1 LIRTCVNRLL
11 RFALEF
17 GSKRFPDVF
26 SGLSEWISKLYFPWK
41 VDVFPRAYRGKF
53 PFPVPGNNQKGGG
66 NLMSNIFSTDFAGR
80 NFSLKT
86 NYVAAQADGSMLV
99 YYGDTVVLV
108 TVVSLKSVREGVDF
122 LPLTVDYQEKTFA
135 AGKIPGGFFKREG
148 RNNEREVLTSRIIDR
163 AIRPLFPKGYY
174 SETQVVATVLSV
186 DKENDSDVAAM
197 IGASAALEISDV
209 PFKGPI
215 AGVRIGRINGA
226 LVANASPEQMQE
238 SELNLFLVGRK
249 VTSGKEGRP
258 YDVEL
263 VMMEGEAK
271 EVAEDVI
278 VDAIKFGLESVRPVI
293 DLQDQVRAA
302 IGKAKRSVEE
312 EAADEEL
319 IERVRAEALPGL
331 KEGYSLPRKL
341 ERYSKLGDV
350 RAAVI
355 KTIGDGDAA
364 ISKKVA
370 AIIEN
375 IESRILRDMIIQEK
389 KRIDGRSS
397 TDIRAI
403 SSEVGVLPRAH
414 GSALFNR
421 GETQALAVLTLGTSS
436 DEQRMDYIA
445 GEERRSFL
453 LHYNFPPYSVGEAK
467 SLRSPGRREIGHGA
481 LARKALVPILPS
493 PETFPY
499 TIRIVSEILSSNGS
513 SSMATV
519 CGGIMCLMDGG
530 VPVKDIVAGIAMGLL
545 KEGDEVVI
553 LSDILGDEDHAGDM
567 DFKVCG
573 TEKGVTAMQ
582 MDIKI
587 DGLTEDILRKA
598 LAQAREG
605 RMHIIGKIRETM
617 SAPRSDISLYAP
629 RITTVK
635 VKEDQV
641 RTVIGSGGKN
651 IRQIIS
657 ETGVTI
663 DVEDDGTVTIASAD
677 AEAAARA
684 VAMVKWLTEEAEVGK
699 IYRGTVKKIV
709 DFGAFVEILPGT
721 EGLLHISQIAKE
733 RIAKVT
739 DVLRE
744 GDEVMVKVLE
754 VDKSGKIRLSRK
766 EALGTEST

>member
-1 LIRTCVNRLL
+1 
-11 RFALEF
+11 
-17 GSKRFPDVF
+17 
-26 SGLSEWISKLYFPWK
+26 
-41 VDVFPRAYRGKF
+41 
-53 PFPVPGNNQKGGG
+53 
-66 NLMSNIFSTDFAGR
+66 MSNIFSTDFAGR
-80 NFSLKT
+80 NFTLKT
-86 NYVAAQADGSMLV
+86 NYVAAQADGAMLV

-108 TVVSLKSVREGVDF
+108 TAVSLKTVREGLDF
-122 LPLTVDYQEKTFA
+122 LPLTVDYQEMTYA

-148 RNNEREVLTSRIIDR
+148 RPNERETLTSRIIDR
-163 AIRPLFPKGYY
+163 SIRPLFPKGYY
-174 SETQVVATVLSV
+174 SETQIVATVLSV
-186 DKENDSDVAAM
+186 DRENDADVAAL
-197 IGASAALEISDV
+197 IGASAALEMSDV

-215 AGVRIGRINGA
+215 AGARVGRINGA
-226 LVANASPEQMQE
+226 LIANATPEQMKE
-238 SELNLFLVGRK
+238 SEMNLFLVGRK
-249 VTSGKEGRP
+249 VMPGTSGRP

-271 EVAEDVI
+271 EVPEDII
-278 VDAIKFGLESVRPVI
+278 VDAIKFGLEAVRPVI
-293 DLQDQVRAA
+293 DLQDEMRQA
-302 IGKAKRSVEE
+302 IGKAKRTVEE
-312 EAADEEL
+312 VAPDEDL
-319 IERVRAEALPGL
+319 IAKVRAAALPGL
-331 KEGYSLPRKL
+331 KEGYGMPRKL
-341 ERYSKLGDV
+341 ERYSKLSDV
-350 RAAVI
+350 RTAAI
-355 KTIGDGDAA
+355 KEISEGDAVLA
-364 ISKKVA
+364 KKVA
-370 AIIEN
+370 AIIEHL
-375 IESRILRDMIIQEK
+375 ESRILRDMILRDK

-397 TDIRAI
+397 TDIRPI

-414 GSALFNR
+414 GSALFSR

-436 DEQRMDYIA
+436 DEQRMDYVG
-445 GEERRSFL
+445 GEEMRSFM

-467 SLRSPGRREIGHGA
+467 FLRSPGRREIGHGA
-481 LARKALVPILPS
+481 LARKALVPVLPS
-493 PETFPY
+493 AEEFPY
-499 TIRIVSEILSSNGS
+499 TIRIVSEVLSSNGS

-519 CGGIMCLMDGG
+519 CGGILSMMDGG

-545 KEGDEVVI
+545 KEGEEVVV

-573 TEKGVTAMQ
+573 TEKGVTALQ

-598 LAQAREG
+598 LDQARAG
-605 RMHIIGKIRETM
+605 RIHIIGKIRETM
-617 SAPRSDISLYAP
+617 TAPRGDISLYAP

-635 VKEDQV
+635 VKADQV

-663 DVEDDGTVTIASAD
+663 DVEDDGTVTIASSD

-684 VAMVKWLTEEAEVGK
+684 VAMVKWLTEEAEIGK

-721 EGLLHISQIAKE
+721 EGLLHISQISKE
-733 RIAKVT
+733 RVAKVT
-739 DVLRE
+739 DVLQE

-766 EALGTEST
+766 EAMDAEAN

>member
-1 LIRTCVNRLL
+1 M
-11 RFALEF
+11 EE
-17 GSKRFPDVF
+17 K
-26 SGLSEWISKLYFPWK
+26 
-41 VDVFPRAYRGKF
+41 
-53 PFPVPGNNQKGGG
+53 
-66 NLMSNIFSTDFAGR
+66 LMSNLFSTDFAGR
-80 NFSLKT
+80 NISLKA
-86 NYVAAQADGSMLV
+86 NYVAAQADGAILV

-108 TVVSLKSVREGVDF
+108 TAVSLKSVRDGVDF
-122 LPLTVDYQEKTFA
+122 LPLTVDYQEMTFA

-148 RNNEREVLTSRIIDR
+148 RPNEREILTSRIIDR
-163 AIRPLFPKGYY
+163 SIRPLFPNGYY
-174 SETQVVATVLSV
+174 SETQIVATLLSV
-186 DKENDSDVAAM
+186 DRENDPDVASMVA
-197 IGASAALEISDV
+197 ASAALGISDI

-215 AGVRIGRINGA
+215 AGVRVGRINGE
-226 LVANASPEQMQE
+226 LVANASSEQMKE
-238 SELNLFLVGRK
+238 SEMNLFLVGRK
-249 VTSGKEGRP
+249 VAPGKSGRP

-271 EVAEDVI
+271 EIPEDII
-278 VDAIKFGLESVRPVI
+278 VDAIKFGLEAVRPVI
-293 DLQDQVRAA
+293 DLQDKIQAE
-302 IGKAKRSVEE
+302 IGKTKRPVAEV
-312 EAADEEL
+312 APDEEL
-319 IERVRAEALPGL
+319 IARVRAEALAGL

-350 RAAVI
+350 RETVI
-355 KTIGDGDAA
+355 KNIGGDDGVLC
-364 ISKKVA
+364 KKVA
-370 AIIEN
+370 AIIEH
-375 IESRILRDMIIQEK
+375 IESRILRDMILQDK

-397 TDIRAI
+397 TDIRPI
-403 SSEVGVLPRAH
+403 SSEIGVLPRAH

-421 GETQALAVLTLGTSS
+421 GETQALAALTLGTSA
-436 DEQRMDYIA
+436 DEQRMDYVG
-445 GEERRSFL
+445 GEETRSFI
-453 LHYNFPPYSVGEAK
+453 LHYNFPPFSVGEAK
-467 SLRSPGRREIGHGA
+467 GQRSPGRREIGHGA
-481 LARKALVPILPS
+481 LARKALVPVLPP

-519 CGGIMCLMDGG
+519 CGGILCLMDGG

-545 KEGDEVVI
+545 KEGDEIVI

-605 RMHIIGKIRETM
+605 RIHIIGKIRETLT
-617 SAPRSDISLYAP
+617 APRADTSKYAP

-641 RTVIGSGGKN
+641 RNVIGSGGKN

-739 DVLRE
+739 DVLQE

-754 VDKSGKIRLSRK
+754 IDKSGKIRLSRK
-766 EALGTEST
+766 EAVGAEVK

>member
-1 LIRTCVNRLL
+1 L

-17 GSKRFPDVF
+17 
-26 SGLSEWISKLYFPWK
+26 
-41 VDVFPRAYRGKF
+41 
-53 PFPVPGNNQKGGG
+53 PVSGNNQENGG

-80 NFSLKT
+80 NITLKT
-86 NYVAAQADGSMLV
+86 NYVAAQADGSILV

-108 TVVSLKSVREGVDF
+108 TAVSLKTAREGVDF
-122 LPLTVDYQEKTFA
+122 LPLTVDYQEMTFA

-148 RNNEREVLTSRIIDR
+148 RLNEREILISRIIDR
-163 AIRPLFPKGYY
+163 ALRPLFPKGYFF
-174 SETQVVATVLSV
+174 ETQLVATVLSV
-186 DKENDSDVAAM
+186 DKENDPDVAAM
-197 IGASAALEISDV
+197 IAASAALEISDI

-215 AGVRIGRINGA
+215 ACVRLGRINGEF
-226 LVANASPEQMQE
+226 VCNASPEKMKE
-238 SELNLFLVGRK
+238 SEFSIFMVGRK
-249 VTSGKEGRP
+249 VTPSKSGKP

-271 EVAEDVI
+271 EVAENII
-278 VDAIKFGLESVRPVI
+278 VDAIKFGLEAIRPAI
-293 DLQDQVRAA
+293 DLQDKMRAEV
-302 IGKAKRSVEE
+302 GKQKRQVEE
-312 EAADEEL
+312 VLPDKDLIARVSSEAMA
-319 IERVRAEALPGL
+319 GL
-331 KEGYSLPRKL
+331 KEGYSISRKL
-341 ERYSKLGDV
+341 ERYSKLGSV
-350 RAAVI
+350 RQAVV
-355 KTIGDGDAA
+355 KSIGGDDANLR
-364 ISKKVA
+364 KKVA
-370 AIIEN
+370 AIIEE
-375 IESRILRDMIIQEK
+375 IEQRILRDMIIQEK

-397 TDIRAI
+397 TDIRPI

-421 GETQALAVLTLGTSS
+421 GETQALASLTLGTSS
-436 DEQRMDYIA
+436 DEQRMDYIV

-481 LARKALVPILPS
+481 LARKALVPVLPS
-493 PETFPY
+493 PEEFPY
-499 TIRIVSEILSSNGS
+499 TIRIVSDILSSNGS

-519 CGGIMCLMDGG
+519 CGGILSLMDAG
-530 VPVKDIVAGIAMGLL
+530 VPVKNIVAGIAMGLL
-545 KEGDEVVI
+545 KEGDNVVI

-573 TEKGVTAMQ
+573 TEKGITAMQ

-598 LAQAREG
+598 LAQAKDG
-605 RMHIIGKIRETM
+605 RIHIIGKIRETLA
-617 SAPRSDISLYAP
+617 APRADISLYAP

-663 DVEDDGTVTIASAD
+663 NVEDDGTVTIASSD

-699 IYRGTVKKIV
+699 IYRGTVKKIL

-721 EGLLHISQIAKE
+721 DGLLHISQISKE
-733 RIAKVT
+733 RVEKVT
-739 DVLRE
+739 DVLHE

-754 VDKSGKIRLSRK
+754 VDKQGKIRLSRK
-766 EALGTEST
+766 DALGAEVK

>member
-1 LIRTCVNRLL
+1 
-11 RFALEF
+11 
-17 GSKRFPDVF
+17 
-26 SGLSEWISKLYFPWK
+26 
-41 VDVFPRAYRGKF
+41 
-53 PFPVPGNNQKGGG
+53 
-66 NLMSNIFSTDFAGR
+66 MSNVFSTDFAGR

-86 NYVAAQADGSMLV
+86 NYVAAQADGAMLV

-197 IGASAALEISDV
+197 IGASAALEMSDA

-215 AGVRIGRINGA
+215 AGVRVGRINGE
-226 LVANASPEQMQE
+226 LVANASAEKMKE
-238 SELNLFLVGRK
+238 SEMSLFLVGRK
-249 VTSGKEGRP
+249 VTPGRAGRP

-263 VMMEGEAK
+263 VMMEGEAQ
-271 EVAEDVI
+271 EVAEDII
-278 VDAIKFGLESVRPVI
+278 VDAINFGLEAVRPVI
-293 DLQDQVRAA
+293 DLQDKMRAEV
-302 IGKAKRSVEE
+302 GKAKRPVEE
-312 EAADEEL
+312 VAPDEEL
-319 IERVRAEALPGL
+319 IARVRAEALPGL

-341 ERYSKLGDV
+341 ERYGKLDDV

-355 KTIGDGDAA
+355 KSIGEGDAA
-364 ISKKVA
+364 LSKKVA
-370 AIIEN
+370 AIIEHL
-375 IESRILRDMIIQEK
+375 ESRILRDMIIQEK

-397 TDIRAI
+397 TDIRPI
-403 SSEVGVLPRAH
+403 NSEVGILPRAH
-414 GSALFNR
+414 GSALFTR
-421 GETQALAVLTLGTSS
+421 GETQALAVLTLGTSA

-467 SLRSPGRREIGHGA
+467 PLRSPGRREIGHGA

-499 TIRIVSEILSSNGS
+499 TIRIVSEIMSSNGS
-513 SSMATV
+513 SSMASV
-519 CGGIMCLMDGG
+519 CGGILSLMDGG

-598 LAQAREG
+598 LAQARAG
-605 RMHIIGKIRETM
+605 RIHIIGKIRETM
-617 SAPRSDISLYAP
+617 TAPRADISLYAP

-739 DVLRE
+739 DVLQE

-766 EALGTEST
+766 EALDAEVK

>member
-1 LIRTCVNRLL
+1 
-11 RFALEF
+11 
-17 GSKRFPDVF
+17 
-26 SGLSEWISKLYFPWK
+26 
-41 VDVFPRAYRGKF
+41 
-53 PFPVPGNNQKGGG
+53 
-66 NLMSNIFSTDFAGR
+66 MSNIFSTDFAGR
-80 NFSLKT
+80 SISLKT
-86 NYVAAQADGSMLV
+86 NYVAGQADGSVLV

-108 TVVSLKSVREGVDF
+108 TVVSLKGARAGIDF
-122 LPLTVDYQEKTFA
+122 LPLTVDYQEMTFA

-148 RNNEREVLTSRIIDR
+148 RPNEREILTSRIIDR
-163 AIRPLFPKGYY
+163 SIRPLFPKGYY

-186 DKENDSDVAAM
+186 DKENDSDIAAM
-197 IGASAALEISDV
+197 VAASAALEISNI

-215 AGVRIGRINGA
+215 AGVRIGRINGE
-226 LVANASPEQMQE
+226 LVCNVSAEKMQD
-238 SELNLFLVGRK
+238 SELNIFLVGRK
-249 VTSGKEGRP
+249 VAPSKAGRD

-271 EVAEDVI
+271 EIAEDVI
-278 VDAIKFGLESVRPVI
+278 VEAIKFGLEAIRPVI
-293 DLQDQVRAA
+293 ELQDKMRQTA
-302 IGKAKRSVEE
+302 GKEKRLLEKVVPDGDLTAKVS
-312 EAADEEL
+312 AS
-319 IERVRAEALPGL
+319 ALAGL
-331 KEGYSLPRKL
+331 QEGYGIARKL
-341 ERYSKLGDV
+341 ERYGKLDEV
-350 RAAVI
+350 REKVI
-355 KTIGDGDAA
+355 KEIGGDDAVLC
-364 ISKKVA
+364 KKVA
-370 AIIEN
+370 GIVE
-375 IESRILRDMIIQEK
+375 ELERRILRDMIIK
-389 KRIDGRSS
+389 DKRRIDGRSS
-397 TDIRAI
+397 TDIRPI

-421 GETQALAVLTLGTSS
+421 GETQALAALTLGTSS
-436 DEQRMDYIA
+436 DEQRMDYIG
-445 GEERRSFL
+445 GEEHRSFL

-467 SLRSPGRREIGHGA
+467 PLRSPGRREIGHGA
-481 LARKALVPILPS
+481 LARKALLPILPS
-493 PETFPY
+493 EETFPY

-519 CGGIMCLMDGG
+519 CGGILSLMDAG

-545 KEGDEVVI
+545 KEGNDVVI

-605 RMHIIGKIRETM
+605 RVFIIGKLRETI
-617 SAPRSDISLYAP
+617 ATPRSDISIYAP

-641 RTVIGSGGKN
+641 RMVIGSGGKN

-663 DVEDDGTVTIASAD
+663 DVEDDGTVTIASSD

-733 RIAKVT
+733 RINKVT
-739 DVLRE
+739 DVLKE

-754 VDKSGKIRLSRK
+754 VDKQGKIRLSRK
-766 EALGTEST
+766 EALGAEAK